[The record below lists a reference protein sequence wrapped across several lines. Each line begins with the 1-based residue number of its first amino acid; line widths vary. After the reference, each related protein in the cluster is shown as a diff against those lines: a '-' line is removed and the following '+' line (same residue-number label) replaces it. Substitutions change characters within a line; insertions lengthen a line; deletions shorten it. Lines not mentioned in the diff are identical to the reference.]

1 MTPVRRRP
9 GEPPGTATWIVD
21 PRRTRVAYWV
31 CLLGLRMAEGT
42 FHEVSGECRFD
53 PDHPSSSATGS
64 ARIAVASIDTGD
76 AELDRTHLGP
86 DVFDAETYPEI
97 VLETTSITPA
107 GGGHFRMTGD
117 VTIRDVTRPVD
128 FDIDYGGVRSGR
140 NGARRA
146 TMTMTAR
153 VDLAD
158 FRLTSSVILR
168 RLVATR
174 VDLTIEAE
182 LRELV
187 A

>member
-1 MTPVRRRP
+1 MTPGRRRP
-9 GEPPGTATWIVD
+9 GEPPGTVTWLVD

-53 PDHPSSSATGS
+53 PDHPSSSATGG

-97 VLETTSITPA
+97 VLETTSITPT

-128 FDIDYGGVRSGR
+128 FDIDYGGLRSGR
-140 NGARRA
+140 SGARRA

-174 VDLTIEAE
+174 VDLAIEAE